1 MKKLTGMLLILGM
14 TAGLL
19 SGCTGVPVAVNDKK
33 EENVKEELAIADG
46 ESLKT
51 GLSVIATLE
60 TADAS
65 AEAEG
70 AAVVNISLIAVTV
83 SESGVIESC
92 VIDAV
97 QGTVSVNAEGMVL
110 SENDEILSKNELGE
124 AYGMKAYS
132 PIGKEWNEQ
141 AAAIAEYAEGK
152 TVEELKNGAID
163 EYGVV
168 KDVDLASSATIYLG
182 GFVSGIEDA
191 VNNAQ
196 YLGASKGDELI
207 LTSISNSGASVS
219 ASEEAEGN
227 ASVTSNI
234 IAMTQKE
241 DVITSCIIDSVQS
254 AAGFD
259 VYGAFA
265 QDAAGEVLSKNQLGE
280 NYGLKMY
287 SPIGKEWNEQTAAF
301 CTYVIGKTPEE
312 VSDIAVTE
320 TTAPAEADL
329 AASVSIAIG
338 DFMALVEKAAK

>member
-1 MKKLTGMLLILGM
+1 MKKLIGMLLTLGM

-33 EENVKEELAIADG
+33 EENRKEEIVIADG
-46 ESLKT
+46 EALKT
-51 GLSVIATLE
+51 GLSVLTTLE
-60 TADAS
+60 TTDAS
-65 AEAEG
+65 AEAAG
-70 AAVVNISLIAVTV
+70 TAVTNISLIAVTV

-92 VIDAV
+92 KIDAV
-97 QGTVSVNAEGMVL
+97 QGSISVSAEGIVL
-110 SENDEILSKNELGE
+110 SENEEILSKNELGE

-152 TVEELKNGAID
+152 TVDELKNGAID

-182 GFVSGIEDA
+182 GFISGIEDA
-191 VNNAQ
+191 VNQAQ
-196 YLGASKGDELI
+196 YLGASKGDEL
-207 LTSISNSGASVS
+207 LLASISYHTGSVS
-219 ASEEAEGN
+219 ASEEADGT

-254 AAGFD
+254 AASFD
-259 VYGAFA
+259 LAGVFA
-265 QDAAGEVLSKNQLGE
+265 EDAAGEVLSKDQLGE

-301 CTYVIGKTPEE
+301 CRYITGKTPEE
-312 VSDIAVTE
+312 AASIAVTE
-320 TTAPAEADL
+320 TTAPAETDL
-329 AASVSIAIG
+329 ASSVSIAIG
-338 DFMALVEKAAK
+338 DFMTLVEKAAK